1 MSRRKVNPS
10 NTSIEMESG
19 SEGVKKGKS
28 LLLSFVCV
36 EEEEEEAAVRYSIHL
51 DQAIEVQLS
60 LPLPFVVRNEF
71 RQF

>member
-1 MSRRKVNPS
+1 MSPQKR
-10 NTSIEMESG
+10 IEMESE

-36 EEEEEEAAVRYSIHL
+36 EEEEEEAAERYSIHL

-60 LPLPFVVRNEF
+60 LSPPFVVRT
-71 RQF
+71 

>member
-1 MSRRKVNPS
+1 
-10 NTSIEMESG
+10 ME
-19 SEGVKKGKS
+19 EE
-28 LLLSFVCV
+28 
-36 EEEEEEAAVRYSIHL
+36 EEEEEEAAVRYSIQL